1 MNFIQ
6 RGFIIRNGD
15 LLPLK
20 NSDDLCFALPW
31 AGFMVD
37 GLKLLVT
44 DGRIILVILQEK
56 AKKPFKTADWKSR
69 NHPAKDPDHDTE
81 RGKCWLLTQLQ
92 VARRGRPPLFL
103 IKYDIWL
110 WTLCVGE
117 SSGNDMITISDVITS
132 QFHFLPSH
140 RPPLRV
146 TATLG
151 RWMSLIY

>member
-20 NSDDLCFALPW
+20 NSDDLCFALPRG
-31 AGFMVD
+31 GFMVD

-56 AKKPFKTADWKSR
+56 VYQKETKNMPRWLEIKKSSSQGPWSWY
-69 NHPAKDPDHDTE
+69 
-81 RGKCWLLTQLQ
+81 RGKSWHSCKSP
-92 VARRGRPPLFL
+92 GGPPLFL

-132 QFHFLPSH
+132 QFHFLPSRSPASYSP
-140 RPPLRV
+140 RPSPDECL
-146 TATLG
+146 
-151 RWMSLIY
+151 

>member
-6 RGFIIRNGD
+6 RRFIIRNGD

-20 NSDDLCFALPW
+20 NSDDLCFALPR

-56 AKKPFKTADWKSR
+56 AKKPMKNIYDCWSYWLEIKKSSCQGPWSRYTAAS
-69 NHPAKDPDHDTE
+69 HP
-81 RGKCWLLTQLQ
+81 Q
-92 VARRGRPPLFL
+92 RRSPLFQ

-110 WTLCVGE
+110 WALCVGE

-132 QFHFLPSH
+132 QFHFLPSQ